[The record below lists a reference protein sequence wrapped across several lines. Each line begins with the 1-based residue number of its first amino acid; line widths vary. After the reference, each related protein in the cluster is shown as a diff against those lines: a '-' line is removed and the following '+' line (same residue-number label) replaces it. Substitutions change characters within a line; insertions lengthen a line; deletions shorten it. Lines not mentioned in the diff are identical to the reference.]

1 MDNFNNRN
9 IYPDDDWQ
17 SLSTTIVK
25 TENPDVNDDEPEVI
39 EKPKKRS
46 KHPVLT
52 LQLTISLCALLFLF
66 ILKFLG
72 TELYT
77 AVINWYENEISKSV
91 IYNGDFES
99 FDFSSVFATGDEA

>member
-1 MDNFNNRN
+1 MDNFNNNN
-9 IYPDDDWQ
+9 IYPDDQWQ
-17 SLSTTIVK
+17 SLSTPIVK
-25 TENPDVNDDEPEVI
+25 TEAADAADEEPEVTV
-39 EKPKKRS
+39 KPKKHS

-72 TELYT
+72 TELYNS
-77 AVINWYENEISKSV
+77 VINWYEKEISKSV

-99 FDFSSVFATGDEA
+99 LDFSSLFSTADEV